1 MIGKGGPVFR
11 KQMLKEFRNFAM
23 KGNVVEEELLAEIRD
38 LLKKA

>member
-1 MIGKGGPVFR
+1 
-11 KQMLKEFRNFAM
+11 MLKEFRNFAM